1 MTPYYQDNKIIIHKI
16 KCGPYDNNSYV
27 LVCPETNESLV
38 IDAPANPEE
47 IIDIAIKTT
56 VKSILITHN
65 HMDHIQGLSTIT
77 SYIKTKIGIG
87 KPDDFSIPRHPDFF
101 FEDISGITCGTITL
115 KVLSTPGHTPG
126 STCFLFDKHVFT
138 GDTLFPGGPGK
149 TRTPSDFKQIL
160 LSINSKLLGLA
171 QDCNF
176 YPGNGEDSTIE
187 IAREEYDI
195 FTQKDHPE
203 NLYGDVLWLKS

>member
-27 LVCPETNESLV
+27 LVCPKTNESLV

-47 IIDIAIKTT
+47 IIDVAIKTT

-65 HMDHIQGLSTIT
+65 HIDHIQGLSTIA

-87 KPDDFSIPRHPDFF
+87 RPDDFSLPRHPDFF
-101 FEDISGITCGTITL
+101 LEDMSGITFGTITL

-149 TRTPSDFKQIL
+149 TRTPNDFKQIL
-160 LSINSKLLGLA
+160 LSINSKLLGLS

-176 YPGNGEDSTIE
+176 YPGHGENSTIE
-187 IAREEYDI
+187 IARGEYDV
-195 FTQKDHPE
+195 FTQKE
-203 NLYGDVLWLKS
+203 NPKNLCGDVLWLKS

>member
-87 KPDDFSIPRHPDFF
+87 KPDDFSIPLHPDFF

-115 KVLSTPGHTPG
+115 KVQSTPGHTPG

-176 YPGNGEDSTIE
+176 YPGHGEDSTIE